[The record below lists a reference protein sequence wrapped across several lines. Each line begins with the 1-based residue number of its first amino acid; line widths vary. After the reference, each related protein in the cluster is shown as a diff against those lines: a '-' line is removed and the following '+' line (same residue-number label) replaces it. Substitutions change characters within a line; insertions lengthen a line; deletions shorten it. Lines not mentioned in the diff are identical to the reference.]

1 MDTSARALATVV
13 ALVHMA
19 FVAFVVAG
27 GVLALRWPR
36 VAWVHLPAALW
47 GALIALGGY
56 ICPLTPLENWLR
68 VRGGGTA
75 YDTGF
80 LEHYLLPVLYP
91 VAMTRGLQI
100 ATGLFVVLLNALVY
114 WRAFRRIRARWH
126 RDGTSFLESRE
137 VKNVQDPHSRRPNAP
152 DRPGRHRHRP

>member
-1 MDTSARALATVV
+1 
-13 ALVHMA
+13 MA

-47 GALIALGGY
+47 GAMIALVGW
-56 ICPLTPLENWLR
+56 ICPLTPFENWLR
-68 VRGGGTA
+68 VRGGAAA

-100 ATGLFVVLLNALVY
+100 GTGVFVVLVNALVY
-114 WRAFRRIRARWH
+114 WRIFHARCAGH
-126 RDGTSFLESRE
+126 ARGTAGGVPAKSLAQRWQLGSETPKE
-137 VKNVQDPHSRRPNAP
+137 VKNVQDPHSR
-152 DRPGRHRHRP
+152 